1 MNVQNSRICKYSCVV
16 PHNSVL
22 CRILLSNTSSD
33 RIKSDIDIAVGQ
45 FEILFAS
52 TCFSSCSHS
61 LMSDLFFP
69 TFIAKSVHFPS
80 AHWKSDFKIK
90 AHKHNLW
97 LSQTVWEPIL
107 AQYSANTSVMW
118 MLEACS
124 ALRVD
129 LWQWKSRKNLGK
141 WTYFAYSGFFLMR

>member
-1 MNVQNSRICKYSCVV
+1 MNVQNSSYSCVV
-16 PHNSVL
+16 PHNSIL

-33 RIKSDIDIAVGQ
+33 RLKSDIANMSRTIWNPLRVNM
-45 FEILFAS
+45 FF
-52 TCFSSCSHS
+52 FSFPRFNVWP
-61 LMSDLFFP
+61 FFP
-69 TFIAKSVHFPS
+69 TFIAESVHFPS
-80 AHWKSDFKIK
+80 AHCKSDFKIK

-107 AQYSANTSVMW
+107 VQYSANTSVMW